1 MYNHMQCSSLIFGSK
16 VKYGITYKTN
26 TKGFDVYSRKYEHD
40 FKVNVKSENLERC
53 NGISVDTMGR
63 CLVSKVDHIAVYDI
77 ENYEEKK
84 DEEIKVNLL
93 PSTTREP
100 NRIIS
105 F

>member
-1 MYNHMQCSSLIFGSK
+1 MQCSSLIFGSK

-40 FKVNVKSENLERC
+40 FKVNVKSENLERSM
-53 NGISVDTMGR
+53 GISVDTLGR
-63 CLVSKVDHIAVYDI
+63 CLVSKIDHIAVYDI

>member
-1 MYNHMQCSSLIFGSK
+1 
-16 VKYGITYKTN
+16 VRYGITYKTN
-26 TKGFDVYSRKYEHD
+26 TKGFDIYTRKYEHD
-40 FKVNVKSENLERC
+40 FKVNVKHENLENC
-53 NGISVDTMGR
+53 HGMSVETMNR

-77 ENYEEKK
+77 NNYKEMK

-93 PSTTREP
+93 PSTTREA